1 MKILLVHTGLRTF
14 VEIDLQLLR
23 TAHKVRALHFRRSR
37 PWRILLD
44 FWCAVRGALWADV
57 VLAWFGS
64 YHAFLAFLPALVFRR
79 KRVIIASG
87 YDVANEPL
95 LRYGGLRGGIRR
107 WMGLKAFQWADQVL
121 SVSSFSAQ
129 QAVQNAYVSPG
140 KVQVIYHGV
149 DNEFYHPSL
158 PNAERAGVL
167 VVSTINAQTLQIK
180 GLNTF
185 LEVARH
191 LPEVQFTVIGPWEDR
206 VITLLKG
213 QASGNLCFAGAVH
226 GPQLVD
232 AMASARVYT
241 QLSAYESFGMAVAE
255 AMLCGCAPVVSDR
268 GALPEVVGDCGFIVP
283 YGDVA
288 ATVQAIRAAL
298 EVGEEER
305 KRYRQRI
312 VENFSLESRRAQLLA
327 ALEECLRH

>member
-1 MKILLVHTGLRTF
+1 
-14 VEIDLQLLR
+14 
-23 TAHKVRALHFRRSR
+23 
-37 PWRILLD
+37 
-44 FWCAVRGALWADV
+44 
-57 VLAWFGS
+57 
-64 YHAFLAFLPALVFRR
+64 
-79 KRVIIASG
+79 
-87 YDVANEPL
+87 
-95 LRYGGLRGGIRR
+95 
-107 WMGLKAFQWADQVL
+107 
-121 SVSSFSAQ
+121 
-129 QAVQNAYVSPG
+129 
-140 KVQVIYHGV
+140 
-149 DNEFYHPSL
+149 
-158 PNAERAGVL
+158 
-167 VVSTINAQTLQIK
+167 
-180 GLNTF
+180 
-185 LEVARH
+185 
-191 LPEVQFTVIGPWEDR
+191 
-206 VITLLKG
+206 
-213 QASGNLCFAGAVH
+213 VH